1 MTADKIND
9 IAIKLIS
16 DTIVD
21 SYEMLDDKYDRM
33 RVMVLG
39 EVNGIINLVEAL
51 KKEADTE

>member
-16 DTIVD
+16 DTIAC
-21 SYEMLDDKYDRM
+21 SYDVLEDTDDRI

-51 KKEADTE
+51 KKEADT

>member
-16 DTIVD
+16 DTIAG
-21 SYEMLDDKYDRM
+21 SYEMLDDKYNRM

-51 KKEADTE
+51 KKEADA

>member
-16 DTIVD
+16 DTIAD
-21 SYEMLDDKYDRM
+21 SYEMLDDKYDRI

-51 KKEADTE
+51 KKDGDTE

>member
-1 MTADKIND
+1 MTADTIND

-16 DTIVD
+16 DTIAD

-51 KKEADTE
+51 KKEADA

>member
-16 DTIVD
+16 DTIAD